1 MLTQYMA
8 ILLPKVQQVMLNRP
22 DSNASLYSFVR
33 GCTGTVMSFF
43 FVMVASPA
51 EGLAVSGLALE
62 KKASQFLLANIALKM
77 SRLSF
82 GTGFMV

>member
-8 ILLPKVQQVMLNRP
+8 ILLPNVQQVMRSRP

-43 FVMVASPA
+43 LVMVASPA
-51 EGLAVSGLALE
+51 EVLAVSGLALE
-62 KKASQFLLANIALKM
+62 KKASQFLLANIALTM
-77 SRLSF
+77 SRLSLD
-82 GTGFMV
+82 TQVS